1 MSKAS
6 KVRLKLGMMA
16 AVVLAAAPAWAQ
28 GNDPAQPA
36 QPGQG
41 NPTGPA
47 AQPQGGPSLT
57 ISSDGTTTAG
67 PAAAP
72 VEDTPSAQTLAL
84 PPKKA
89 AGGAPPKPL
98 IWAGTVMFFDQS
110 VNSEA
115 LGVGKDYQSRNPSFQ
130 LWFSVRPRIT
140 IYNSPK
146 DKVNATARLD
156 ITKELTN
163 SDSTTQYRESELGDA
178 WFNVS
183 YAHTFVRRN
192 GWSTTLSTGP
202 RVLAPTSKAS
212 QNNNV
217 YITLG
222 GGFGLLQTFPINRGS
237 EWFSSGRV
245 LASAYYTHSFT
256 EGTTPGFANDDVAK
270 NNQRTTLAGSG
281 GVSPLASIPTQ
292 SSGRFL
298 FQHQILSVLDTGVQI
313 TSKLG
318 FTFDTILI
326 QRWNATFPT
335 DSCVRVAN
343 SQTCDPVK
351 SAQTTGEDGTQT
363 DLKPQNYTLAAYL
376 LASIDYQLTDE
387 LNLSAN
393 YYNFANTLGPSG
405 KLQNP
410 FYAPEGARFSLT
422 ATIGLDSL
430 YERVVGKDSGPGGG
444 AQGSRVAKS
453 QPSTFGL

>member
-72 VEDTPSAQTLAL
+72 EEDKPSAQTLAL
-84 PPKKA
+84 PPKK

-130 LWFSVRPRIT
+130 LWFSIRPRIT

-217 YITLG
+217 YVTLG
-222 GGFGLLQTFPINRGS
+222 GGFALLQTFPINRGS

-298 FQHQILSVLDTGVQI
+298 
-313 TSKLG
+313 
-318 FTFDTILI
+318 I

-335 DSCVRVAN
+335 DSCIRVAN

-351 SAQTTGEDGTQT
+351 SAQNTGENGTQT

-430 YERVVGKDSGPGGG
+430 YERVVGKDSGPGNA